1 MPRYVIIGAGAVGA
15 SLAAQFALSGIDYA
29 LFGRGAQ
36 INHIR
41 QHGLTFQRP
50 AETRQIDLKV
60 FDLADLPELTLDD
73 ILLLTVKAQDAV
85 SALAFWSWQSV
96 SNTTTP
102 AAANLPVVTFQNGLA
117 TEANALRTFSRVYG
131 ASILTPARFTET
143 GKVVVGGEPQL
154 GIVTV
159 GRFPDGQDDVTTQ
172 VTADLNRA
180 GYLAEASDDIRR
192 WKSAKLLHNVRNALE
207 LFDGPRDLNDRI
219 SAALVDEARH
229 VLEAAGYTLALPSER
244 TLDISNWHVAP
255 NSGIHPGQQS
265 TWQSFKRGAS
275 SEVDFL
281 NGEIVLLGRLHNV
294 PTPYNEAV
302 QTLAGNLAHQGGFSK
317 PLPLDAITSLIVA
330 PGRAAH
336 PGPAALHDDN
346 P

>member
-36 INHIR
+36 ISHIR

-50 AETRQIDLKV
+50 AQTRQIDLKV
-60 FDLADLPELTLDD
+60 FDLTDLPELRRDD
-73 ILLLTVKAQDAV
+73 VLLLTVKAQDAI
-85 SALAFWSWQSV
+85 SALAFWSWQNV
-96 SNTTTP
+96 SNTTAP
-102 AAANLPVVTFQNGLA
+102 AAAQLPIVTFQNGLA

-159 GRFPDGQDDVTTQ
+159 GRFPLGQDDVTTQ

-192 WKSAKLLHNVRNALE
+192 WKAAKLLHNVRNVLE
-207 LFDGPRDLNDRI
+207 LFDGPADLNDKI

-229 VLEAAGYTLALPSER
+229 VLDAAGYTLASPSER
-244 TLDISNWHVAP
+244 TVDISNWRVAP

-265 TWQSFKRGAS
+265 TWQSFRRGAS

-294 PTPYNEAV
+294 PTPYNDAV
-302 QTLAGNLAHQGGFSK
+302 QTLAGKLAQQGGFLK
-317 PLPLDAITSLIVA
+317 PLPLDAITSLIA
-330 PGRAAH
+330 
-336 PGPAALHDDN
+336 GPDRPAQPN
-346 P
+346 PASPS